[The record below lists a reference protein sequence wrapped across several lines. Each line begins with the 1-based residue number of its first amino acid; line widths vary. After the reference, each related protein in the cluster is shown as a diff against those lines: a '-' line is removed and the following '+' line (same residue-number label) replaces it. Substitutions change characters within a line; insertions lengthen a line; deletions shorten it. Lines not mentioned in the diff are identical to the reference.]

1 MRKIML
7 HIPHSSLFIP
17 NEYLNDYLID
27 YNLLKAYNI
36 EMSDIHTDKIFE
48 YGEFHCVRFN
58 YSRLFCDVEK
68 FTDPELE
75 PLAKFGMGPIYTNVY
90 DGTLIRSIGEN
101 KSKLILDEFYK
112 AHHQQLDSYAEKTIL
127 EGNVLLVIDCH
138 SYLDK
143 MVSKLFGV
151 SDFPDLCI
159 GFDEKYKDEHVIDI
173 IKSIFEANGYSVM
186 FNFPFQGAL
195 VPNIAFSNDKIAYKV
210 KSVMIELNKR
220 TYLDS
225 SNQIDYKKFN
235 KLRKVILSIYK
246 KLV

>member
-17 NEYLNDYLID
+17 NEYLNDYLINQ
-27 YNLLKAYNI
+27 NLLKEYNI

-48 YGEFHCVRFN
+48 YDKFHSVRFN
-58 YSRLFCDVEK
+58 CSRLFCDVEK
-68 FTDPELE
+68 FTNPELE
-75 PLAKFGMGPIYTNVY
+75 PFAKYGMGPIYTNVY
-90 DGTLIRSIGEN
+90 DGTLIRSLNEN
-101 KSKLILDEFYK
+101 KSSLILNNFYE
-112 AHHQQLDSYAEKTIL
+112 AHHQQLDSYTEETIL
-127 EGNVLLVIDCH
+127 GGNDLLVIDCH

-143 MVSKLFGV
+143 VASKLFGD

-159 GFDEKYKDEHVIDI
+159 GFDEKYKDEYVIDI

-186 FNFPFQGAL
+186 VNFPFQGAL
-195 VPNIAFSNDKIAYKV
+195 VPNIAFSNDEIADKL

-225 SNQIDYKKFN
+225 SNQIDNKKYE
-235 KLRKVILSIYK
+235 KLRKVILSIYE